1 MNRVDAP
8 ELREVRII
16 GAREDLNPFPPLPSD
31 FVSEGFKFFG

>member
-8 ELREVRII
+8 ELREVPII
-16 GAREDLNPFPPLPSD
+16 GAREGLNPFPPLPSD